1 LVPSSTFRFG
11 FASRGHVAVKNMVC
25 RLRGILVLASD
36 KNRAQLGQD
45 GDNGDSPRKDLA
57 NLGLKT

>member
-1 LVPSSTFRFG
+1 
-11 FASRGHVAVKNMVC
+11 M
-25 RLRGILVLASD
+25 LASD